1 MSDRETNGNVVIHQE
16 YNRELVTIS
25 TGNLPDSLHVSKHE
39 FLERLVRILRV
50 EAQ

>member
-1 MSDRETNGNVVIHQE
+1 MSDRETNENVVIYQE
-16 YNRELVTIS
+16 YNRELATIS
-25 TGNLPDSLHVSKHE
+25 TANFPDSLHVCKHE